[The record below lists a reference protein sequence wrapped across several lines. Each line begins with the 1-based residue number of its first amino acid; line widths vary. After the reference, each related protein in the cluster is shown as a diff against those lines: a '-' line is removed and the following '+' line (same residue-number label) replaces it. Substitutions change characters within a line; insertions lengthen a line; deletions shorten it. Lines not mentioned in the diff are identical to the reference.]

1 MFNIQMSSIKSS
13 FTTILEDGT
22 IPKNMKLKIDN
33 VLGILNS
40 ESEITLKINKV
51 LNELE
56 EISNDTNISPHLR
69 TQMWNLISS
78 LEGVLRL
85 I

>member
-1 MFNIQMSSIKSS
+1 MSSIKSS

-56 EISNDTNISPHLR
+56 EISNDTNISSHLR

>member
-1 MFNIQMSSIKSS
+1 MAK
-13 FTTILEDGT
+13 
-22 IPKNMKLKIDN
+22 
-33 VLGILNS
+33 S
-40 ESEITLKINKV
+40 ESPIDKV